1 VPQVTRAERA
11 HDVVRPLLL
20 EIEPFS
26 GFELAAGT
34 DAHVAAPTFE
44 TIDCG
49 IPTGSVTGALVSAR
63 NNQSDDS
70 RALGP
75 EEAVAFGLVRN
86 GPNTGTSRCPAWADS
101 IS

>member
-1 VPQVTRAERA
+1 MPQVTRAERA

-34 DAHVAAPTFE
+34 DAHVAAPTCE

-49 IPTGSVTGALVSAR
+49 VPTGSVTGAPFPR

-75 EEAVAFGLVRN
+75 EEAVAFALVRN
-86 GPNTGTSRCPAWADS
+86 GPNTGTSRCPAWVDS

>member
-1 VPQVTRAERA
+1 VPKVTRAERA
-11 HDVVRPLLL
+11 HDEVGPLMF

-26 GFELAAGT
+26 GFELATGT
-34 DAHVAAPTFE
+34 GARVGALTFE
-44 TIDCG
+44 AIDCG
-49 IPTGSVTGALVSAR
+49 IPTDSVTEALVSVR

-75 EEAVAFGLVRN
+75 EEAVAFALVRN
-86 GPNTGTSRCPAWADS
+86 GLNTGTSRCLARVDS